1 MSAMRSVA
9 VLSPSRCRDC
19 SDCRAACPLGQDV
32 PGYICAIQRGAV
44 ADASRRIAE
53 TAALPGVLG
62 RLCPAPCV
70 SACRMP
76 TIGRPA
82 PDIRGL
88 KRFAVGQCRALPETP
103 EGQAL
108 HFAVVGA
115 GPSGL
120 AAAHAL
126 RRAGVQVTVFDAADG
141 AGGLLASAVP
151 EFVLPQAVLRDDVA
165 QLAAAGIAFQ
175 FGVRVGG
182 DAMPWSSLS
191 RRFDGVVQATGRSA
205 SHGAANA
212 TGSNAVYTP
221 LQWAARFHRNEA
233 LPGAQVLVLGGDVR
247 ALACARMAIRLGAA
261 QVTLADPLP
270 RSHWSM
276 GSPGQSVAQREG
288 IALLDLHAAEG
299 LGETGAPETSEM
311 NGNGDM
317 ENAAPG
323 WWLRQQ
329 RIRAIDWIGMP
340 QLRDTGARQWVPAD
354 FCIKKDSTGGIND
367 DTNFAPTPALSD
379 AVLAGEA
386 AGLPLNVL
394 AAMAQGR
401 GVAHRLLAAYGVS
414 LRGPA

>member
-1 MSAMRSVA
+1 MSAVRSVA
-9 VLSPSRCRDC
+9 VLSPGRCRDC

-32 PGYICAIQRGAV
+32 PGYICAIQRGDV

-88 KRFAVGQCRALPETP
+88 KRFAVGQCRALPEAP
-103 EGQAL
+103 EEHSL
-108 HFAVVGA
+108 HIAVVGA

-126 RRAGVQVTVFDAADG
+126 RRAGAQVTVFDAADR

-165 QLAAAGIAFQ
+165 QLAASGVAFQ
-175 FGVRVGG
+175 LGVRVGG
-182 DAMPWSSLS
+182 DALPWSSLS
-191 RRFDGVVQATGRSA
+191 RRFDGVVQATGRSVLRD
-205 SHGAANA
+205 AANA
-212 TGSNAVYTP
+212 TGSDAVYTP
-221 LQWAARFHRNEA
+221 LQWAARFHRNEV
-233 LPGAQVLVLGGDVR
+233 LPGAHVLVLGGDVR
-247 ALACARMAIRLGAA
+247 ALACARMAIRLGAT
-261 QVTLADPLP
+261 QVTLVDPLP

-288 IALLDLHAAEG
+288 IALLDMHAAEG
-299 LGETGAPETSEM
+299 LGETGAPET

-323 WWLRQQ
+323 CWLRQQ

-340 QLRDTGARQWVPAD
+340 ELCDTGARQWVSAD
-354 FCIKKDSTGGIND
+354 VCIKNDSTGGIND
-367 DTNFAPTPALSD
+367 DTNFAPTAALSG
-379 AVLAGEA
+379 AALAGEA

-401 GVAHRLLAAYGVS
+401 RVAHRLLAARGVS
-414 LRGPA
+414 LRGSA